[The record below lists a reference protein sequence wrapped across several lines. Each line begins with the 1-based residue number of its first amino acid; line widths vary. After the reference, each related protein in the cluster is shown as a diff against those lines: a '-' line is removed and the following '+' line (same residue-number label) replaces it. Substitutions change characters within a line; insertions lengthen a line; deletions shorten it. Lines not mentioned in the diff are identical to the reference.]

1 MNWKLQKNNV
11 IRDLLVLLYE
21 MILVNLEH
29 NRKVINCGTF
39 KDEIDVYNLK
49 AEELTKLETT
59 KIKYELNNLEL

>member
-1 MNWKLQKNNV
+1 
-11 IRDLLVLLYE
+11 